1 MKIPGLLFI
10 DTPGHEAFSNLR
22 DRGGSIADLAVL
34 VIDANIGCQPQTIE
48 SIKILRQYKT
58 PFVIAANKID
68 AVSGW
73 HKNES
78 ASFLESFAS
87 QQEHVQQ
94 RLDEKLYLI
103 MGTLSEHGFDSERF
117 DRVADFTKQIGIIP
131 ISAKTKEGLGELLI
145 LISGLSQKFLG
156 NSLEIDEKGRGK
168 GSVIEVKE
176 EKGLGTV
183 VDVIIYDGVMHKNDE
198 IAYLTANGVAKTR
211 VRGLLLPNLS
221 GKEKYTYVD
230 EVVAAAGVRI
240 YAPDLEG
247 TIPGSP
253 LEAVKKFEEDKKTI
267 EAQFKN
273 IIFDTQESGV
283 VLRADSLGSVEALLQ
298 LLANEEI
305 KVREASVGNITR
317 KEVLSAAAVGKSDP
331 FLGVVMGFNV
341 STLDEAREEAD
352 ASNTKII
359 SSDIIYRL
367 IDNYKEWIKE
377 EKERMKRESIEKL
390 TWPGKIKVMNGYVF
404 RVSKPAVFGVN
415 VLSGRIKRQYRLMN
429 KAGEIVGEIREIQK
443 EKEKVDEA
451 TSGDELAISCEGITI
466 GKNVNEGD
474 LLYSYMTED
483 ELKKWETQLH
493 LLNAE
498 DKQTFE
504 EMRRL
509 LRITF

>member
-1 MKIPGLLFI
+1 
-10 DTPGHEAFSNLR
+10 
-22 DRGGSIADLAVL
+22 
-34 VIDANIGCQPQTIE
+34 
-48 SIKILRQYKT
+48 
-58 PFVIAANKID
+58 
-68 AVSGW
+68 
-73 HKNES
+73 
-78 ASFLESFAS
+78 
-87 QQEHVQQ
+87 
-94 RLDEKLYLI
+94 
-103 MGTLSEHGFDSERF
+103 
-117 DRVADFTKQIGIIP
+117 
-131 ISAKTKEGLGELLI
+131 
-145 LISGLSQKFLG
+145 
-156 NSLEIDEKGRGK
+156 
-168 GSVIEVKE
+168 
-176 EKGLGTV
+176 
-183 VDVIIYDGVMHKNDE
+183 
-198 IAYLTANGVAKTR
+198 
-211 VRGLLLPNLS
+211 
-221 GKEKYTYVD
+221 
-230 EVVAAAGVRI
+230 
-240 YAPDLEG
+240 
-247 TIPGSP
+247 
-253 LEAVKKFEEDKKTI
+253 
-267 EAQFKN
+267 
-273 IIFDTQESGV
+273 
-283 VLRADSLGSVEALLQ
+283 
-298 LLANEEI
+298 
-305 KVREASVGNITR
+305 
-317 KEVLSAAAVGKSDP
+317 
-331 FLGVVMGFNV
+331 MGFNV

-483 ELKKWETQLH
+483 ELKKWETQLN